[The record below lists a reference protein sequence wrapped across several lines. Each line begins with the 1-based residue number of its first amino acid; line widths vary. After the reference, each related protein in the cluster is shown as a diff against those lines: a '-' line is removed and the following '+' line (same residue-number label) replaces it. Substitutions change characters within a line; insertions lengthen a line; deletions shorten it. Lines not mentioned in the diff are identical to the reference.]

1 MEQGMEE
8 FKKQN
13 VRTTQ
18 NDLGGQ
24 ELPYEKFRR
33 FGPENLTEAELLAI
47 ILRTGTAN
55 KPALALAKEILK
67 IAKFPRNG
75 LLGLYDLSLE
85 ELMEIK
91 GIGEVKA
98 VKLKCLTELSM
109 RLSRANASRELT
121 MNQPETVAEYYME
134 KLRHLQTECVYLAC
148 FDAKSQLISEKKL
161 SDGSVNRSL
170 ISPREIF
177 IEALSA
183 KAVHIILIHNH
194 PSGDPTP
201 SGSDIELT
209 RSVYHMGE
217 ELSIPLSDHIV
228 IGDNLF
234 FSFRQNGLLPFLT

>member
-1 MEQGMEE
+1 M
-8 FKKQN
+8 KKEN
-13 VRTTQ
+13 IANR
-18 NDLGGQ
+18 NQ
-24 ELPYEKFRR
+24 ELPYEKFLQL
-33 FGPENLTEAELLAI
+33 GPESLTEAELLAI

-55 KPALALAKEILK
+55 KSAMELSREILSLSRSPK
-67 IAKFPRNG
+67 QG

-85 ELMEIK
+85 ELMSVK

-109 RLSRANASRELT
+109 RFSRACARKRLT

-148 FDAKSQLISEKKL
+148 FDAKSQLLREKKL
-161 SDGSVNRSL
+161 SDGSVTMSL

-177 IEALSA
+177 LEALAA

-201 SGSDIELT
+201 SKADIELT
-209 RSVYHMGE
+209 KRVFSMGE
-217 ELSIPLSDHIV
+217 ELGIPLSDHII
-228 IGDNLF
+228 IGDNTF
-234 FSFRQNGLLPFLT
+234 YSFRRDGSY